1 MLVFCDE
8 LKFPAD
14 EIDILNKL
22 LIDAIQIWVNH
33 KVLVT
38 TLLILA
44 MEISPFFDS
53 AEKAP
58 SNDVAL

>member
-8 LKFPAD
+8 LKFPVD
-14 EIDILNKL
+14 KIDILNKL
-22 LIDAIQIWVNH
+22 LISAILTD
-33 KVLVT
+33 LVT
-38 TLLILA
+38 MLVILE
-44 MEISPFFDS
+44 MNILPFFDS